1 MKAWG
6 IAFKDLTQ
14 SFRSLFAV
22 VFMFGIPILVTAM
35 FYFMLGSGGDD
46 QEGMSLAPTAVQLV
60 NLDQGSPSFM
70 KGMSEQ
76 TGSMPEGMNYTE
88 ADNMGEVL
96 IAILHSPDF
105 AELISLTVV
114 ADEAAARAAVDEQQ
128 AGVAVIIPENFTAA
142 LIESNSRAAV
152 GIYQDPALTVG
163 PTIVRAILAQMIE
176 MFSGA
181 KIGLGVVFEQLNQ
194 ADVTVDDAA
203 LDSITRQYIQEAMG
217 GQTSLL
223 TLDVRTPAGESVGNQ
238 SINYMAII
246 LSSMMVFFGF
256 FTGASTAES
265 ILREDERGTLSRLFT
280 TPTRAGTILSGKL
293 IAVALTLVVQV
304 IFLMLFGWL
313 VFRIDWGDLLPAF
326 LSGLGLVT
334 IAGTFGVFVVS
345 WLKNTRQSSVV
356 FGGVLTITG
365 MLGVIHMFTM
375 GAPNANPLADKIS
388 LLVPQG
394 WAMRLLRIAMDGT
407 PLVEL
412 LPWFGGVLVW
422 SVAFFIIGNL
432 RLQRRF
438 A

>member
-6 IAFKDLTQ
+6 IALKDMTQ

-46 QEGMSLAPTAVQLV
+46 QEGMSLAPMAVQLV
-60 NLDQGSPSFM
+60 NLDRGSPSFI

-96 IAILHSPDF
+96 ISILQSPDF
-105 AELISLTVV
+105 AELISLSVV
-114 ADEAAARAAVDEQQ
+114 ADEAGARTAVDEQQ

-142 LIESNSRAAV
+142 LIESNSRAVV

-163 PTIVRAILAQMIE
+163 PTIVRAILVQMIE

-194 ADVTVDDAA
+194 ADVTVNDAV
-203 LDSITRQYIQEAMG
+203 LDSITQQYIQEAMG

-223 TLDVRTPAGESVGNQ
+223 TLDVRTPTGETAGNQ
-238 SINYMAII
+238 SINYMTII
-246 LSSMMVFFGF
+246 LSSMMVFFAF

-280 TPTRAGTILSGKL
+280 TPTRARTILSGKL

-313 VFRIDWGDLLPAF
+313 IFRIDWGDLLPAF
-326 LSGLGLVT
+326 LAGLGLVT

-394 WAMRLLRIAMDGT
+394 WAMRLLRIGMDGT
-407 PLVEL
+407 PLSEL

-438 A
+438 T

>member
-1 MKAWG
+1 
-6 IAFKDLTQ
+6 
-14 SFRSLFAV
+14 
-22 VFMFGIPILVTAM
+22 
-35 FYFMLGSGGDD
+35 
-46 QEGMSLAPTAVQLV
+46 
-60 NLDQGSPSFM
+60 
-70 KGMSEQ
+70 
-76 TGSMPEGMNYTE
+76 
-88 ADNMGEVL
+88 
-96 IAILHSPDF
+96 
-105 AELISLTVV
+105 
-114 ADEAAARAAVDEQQ
+114 
-128 AGVAVIIPENFTAA
+128 
-142 LIESNSRAAV
+142 
-152 GIYQDPALTVG
+152 
-163 PTIVRAILAQMIE
+163 
-176 MFSGA
+176 
-181 KIGLGVVFEQLNQ
+181 
-194 ADVTVDDAA
+194 
-203 LDSITRQYIQEAMG
+203 
-217 GQTSLL
+217 
-223 TLDVRTPAGESVGNQ
+223 
-238 SINYMAII
+238 
-246 LSSMMVFFGF
+246 
-256 FTGASTAES
+256 
-265 ILREDERGTLSRLFT
+265 
-280 TPTRAGTILSGKL
+280 
-293 IAVALTLVVQV
+293 LVVQV

>member
-46 QEGMSLAPTAVQLV
+46 QEGISLAPTQVQLV

-70 KGMSEQ
+70 MGRSEQ

-142 LIESNSRAAV
+142 LIESNSRAVV

-176 MFSGA
+176 IFSGA

>member
-142 LIESNSRAAV
+142 LIESNSRAVV

-176 MFSGA
+176 IFSGA